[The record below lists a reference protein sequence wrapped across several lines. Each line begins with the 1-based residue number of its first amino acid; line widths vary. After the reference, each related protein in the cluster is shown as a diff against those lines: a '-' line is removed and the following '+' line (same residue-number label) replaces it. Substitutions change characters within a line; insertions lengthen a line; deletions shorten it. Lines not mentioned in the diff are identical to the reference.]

1 MAQRKLLN
9 QLTNFV
15 LYRKIRKIKT
25 GVHMERII
33 RILSIWLIDLKR
45 HGAEMLGKLVM

>member
-1 MAQRKLLN
+1 MEQGELLN
-9 QLTNFV
+9 HLTNFV

-25 GVHMERII
+25 GMHMERII
-33 RILSIWLIDLKR
+33 RILSIQLIDLKR